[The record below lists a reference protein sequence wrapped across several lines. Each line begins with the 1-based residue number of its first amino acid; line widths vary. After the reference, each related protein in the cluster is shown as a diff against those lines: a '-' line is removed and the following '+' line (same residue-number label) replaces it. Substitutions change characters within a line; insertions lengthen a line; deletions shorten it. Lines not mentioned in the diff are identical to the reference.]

1 MRHWTMRGWQ
11 LWLTAAFCAAASCG
25 PGHAAVT
32 QDTFTLR
39 STGDL
44 VELCTA
50 APSDPMGTAALNFCH
65 GFGVGVYRV
74 LEEVEATHRARTY
87 CMPEPMPTRNE
98 TLASFV
104 QWTKANPDTLAMP
117 PQDGIAAFLA
127 KQYPCA
133 RRK

>member
-1 MRHWTMRGWQ
+1 MRHPRF
-11 LWLTAAFCAAASCG
+11 WLTAGLCVMAYCV
-25 PGHAAVT
+25 PGRAAVT
-32 QDTFTLR
+32 QDTFMVR

-44 VELCTA
+44 IELCTA

-74 LEEVEATHRARTY
+74 LEEYESARKGHMF
-87 CMPEPMPTRNE
+87 CMPETMPTRNE

-104 QWTKANPDTLAMP
+104 QWGKANPDQLSVP
-117 PQDGIAAFLA
+117 PQDGIAAFLS
-127 KQYPCA
+127 KQYPCG

>member
-1 MRHWTMRGWQ
+1 
-11 LWLTAAFCAAASCG
+11 
-25 PGHAAVT
+25 
-32 QDTFTLR
+32 
-39 STGDL
+39 
-44 VELCTA
+44 
-50 APSDPMGTAALNFCH
+50 
-65 GFGVGVYRV
+65 VGVYRV
-74 LEEVEATHRARTY
+74 LEEIEATHKARTY